1 MDALCGIFTFTL
13 YSASLQWNDYLT
25 SSSSLSNKNVV
36 AFRLVENAIASLTP
50 SLRTSIQIIK
60 DIVKTCKTLS
70 SISLLAQDIKKWLE
84 IGLRCVDQALT
95 DLTSSTTSSLSR
107 KKMLETYQRDL
118 LLLLITAAVQG
129 KDAKEAAALVS
140 NSFDLLKGDSGYY
153 LLWVKSLFLSG
164 TATPLEYTI
173 VFEKCLE
180 YCYLRGPSTTL
191 LSSPKLQNLVAL
203 IFLISKSSSPTTAI
217 PCVEKVLPLL
227 AKSPCTSALVTASP
241 SSTPYTVL
249 SVLSIHLLCEI
260 NAPTALEQV
269 RKVIREAEWNP
280 ATKEGRHCLLLLW
293 KQADKKAMGRD
304 WSAALEWYS
313 LAENV
318 LSVNQVDFKNK
329 AVLYRKMAVCLYEL
343 ERFEQALEICEKC
356 VKLDPC
362 DLVEYLFFTNL
373 YKLGRKEE
381 ALVHLLC
388 VSFVDHADLY
398 IAAANLA
405 TENKDRDTLLLILKE
420 TGNHMHFLQARGNG
434 VVILRY
440 LVFEQI
446 EEFADI
452 AQDEEMIASASK
464 IADYLKMA
472 SSMLLSLQK
481 SAAVSSSSTCGG
493 GGASAPVTWKAEIE
507 GFFRSCWNIGLLA
520 HQLLP
525 LEYAIIHSIFINMP
539 KFVSMLPAEDV
550 TDLHSRS
557 LKTR

>member
-1 MDALCGIFTFTL
+1 M
-13 YSASLQWNDYLT
+13 
-25 SSSSLSNKNVV
+25 
-36 AFRLVENAIASLTP
+36 
-50 SLRTSIQIIK
+50 
-60 DIVKTCKTLS
+60 
-70 SISLLAQDIKKWLE
+70 AQDVKKWLE

-95 DLTSSTTSSLSR
+95 ALASSTTSSLS
-107 KKMLETYQRDL
+107 KEKVLQTYQRDL

-129 KDAKEAAALVS
+129 KDAKEAAALVC

-164 TATPLEYTI
+164 TATPLEYTT

-180 YCYLRGPSTTL
+180 HCFLRASPPPSTAL

-217 PCVEKVLPLL
+217 PCVERVLPLL
-227 AKSPCTSALVTASP
+227 AQSPCTSALVTASP

-269 RKVIREAEWNP
+269 RRVIREAEWNP

-293 KQADKKAMGRD
+293 KQADKKAMARD
-304 WSAALEWYS
+304 WSAALDWYS

-343 ERFEQALEICEKC
+343 ERFEQAVEICEKC
-356 VKLDPC
+356 AKLDPC
-362 DLVEYLFFTNL
+362 DLVDYLFFTNL

-381 ALVHLLC
+381 ALVHLLS
-388 VSFVDHADLY
+388 VAFVDHADLY

-420 TGNHMHFLQARGNG
+420 AGNHMHILQARGNG

-464 IADYLKMA
+464 IAGYLKMA
-472 SSMLLSLQK
+472 STMLLSLQK
-481 SAAVSSSSTCGG
+481 AAAVSSYG
-493 GGASAPVTWKAEIE
+493 GGAAAAAPVTWKAEIE

-525 LEYAIIHSIFINMP
+525 LEYAIIHSIFINVP
-539 KFVSMLPAEDV
+539 KFVSMLPPEDV